1 METVFITFRSIT
13 AAQRGER
20 VLKEASLNAA
30 LQRTPRWMQ
39 ERGCGYS
46 LRLRYPAAAPAV
58 AALRQKGAQFVKV
71 YAQSA
76 DGNIRELTL

>member
-20 VLKEASLNAA
+20 ILKDANLSPL

-46 LRLRYPAAAPAV
+46 LRLRAPVAAQAV
-58 AALRQKGAQFVKV
+58 ALLRQKGSQFVKV
-71 YAQSA
+71 YAQNS
-76 DGNIRELTL
+76 DGQTREMAL

>member
-20 VLKEASLNAA
+20 ILKEAQMRVT

-46 LRLRYPAAAPAV
+46 LKLSGIIAAPAV
-58 AALRQKGAQFVKV
+58 ELLRQKGGQFVKV
-71 YAQSA
+71 YTQSG
-76 DGNIRELTL
+76 DSQVRELTL

>member
-20 VLKEASLNAA
+20 TLKEAHIKAA

-46 LRLRYPAAAPAV
+46 LRLAFPAAGAA
-58 AALRQKGAQFVKV
+58 AALLQQKGAQFVKI
-71 YAQSA
+71 YAQNA
-76 DGNIRELTL
+76 EGQIRELTL

>member
-13 AAQRGER
+13 AAQRGGR
-20 VLKEASLNAA
+20 ILKEAQMRAA

-46 LRLRYPAAAPAV
+46 LKLSSLIAEAAV
-58 AALRQKGAQFVKV
+58 ELLRQKGVQLVKV

-76 DGNIRELTL
+76 DSQIRELPL

>member
-20 VLKEASLNAA
+20 ILKEAQMRAA

-46 LRLRYPAAAPAV
+46 LKLSSLIAEAAV
-58 AALRQKGAQFVKV
+58 ELLRQKGVQLVKV

-76 DGNIRELTL
+76 DSQIRELPL

>member
-20 VLKEASLNAA
+20 ILKDANLSPL

-46 LRLRYPAAAPAV
+46 LRLRSSAAAQAV
-58 AALRQKGAQFVKV
+58 ALLRQKGSQFVKV
-71 YAQSA
+71 YAQNR
-76 DGNIRELTL
+76 DGQTQEMAL

>member
-13 AAQRGER
+13 AAQRAER
-20 VLKEASLNAA
+20 ILKDAQMKAA

-46 LRLRYPAAAPAV
+46 LKLAGGRAGLAIEL
-58 AALRQKGAQFVKV
+58 LRQKGAQYVKLYV
-71 YAQSA
+71 QSG
-76 DGNIRELTL
+76 DGQVREMAL

>member
-20 VLKEASLNAA
+20 ILKDANFSPL

-46 LRLRYPAAAPAV
+46 LRLRFPAAAPAV
-58 AALRQKGAQFVKV
+58 TLLRQKGAQFVKV
-71 YAQSA
+71 YAQN
-76 DGNIRELTL
+76 DEGQPREIAL

>member
-20 VLKEASLNAA
+20 ILKDANLSPL

-46 LRLRYPAAAPAV
+46 LRLRSSAAAQAV
-58 AALRQKGAQFVKV
+58 ALLRHKGRQLVKV
-71 YAQSA
+71 YAQNS
-76 DGNIRELTL
+76 DGQTQEMAL

>member
-20 VLKEASLNAA
+20 ILKEAQMRAA

-46 LRLRYPAAAPAV
+46 LKLSSPIAEAAV
-58 AALRQKGAQFVKV
+58 ELLRQKGVQLVKV

-76 DGNIRELTL
+76 DSQIRELPL

>member
-20 VLKEASLNAA
+20 VLQQANITAQ

-39 ERGCGYS
+39 DRGCGYS
-46 LRLRYPAAAPAV
+46 LKLKPGYAPAAV
-58 AALRQKGAQFVKV
+58 GQLRQKGAQFVKV

-76 DGNIRELTL
+76 EGQTRELPL

>member
-20 VLKEASLNAA
+20 ILKEAQMRAA

-46 LRLRYPAAAPAV
+46 LKLNYLIAEAAV
-58 AALRQKGAQFVKV
+58 ELLRQKGVQLVKV
-71 YAQSA
+71 YAQNA
-76 DGNIRELTL
+76 DSQIRELPL

>member
-20 VLKEASLNAA
+20 ILKEANMKAA

-46 LRLRYPAAAPAV
+46 LRLRFPAAAPAV
-58 AALRQKGAQFVKV
+58 ELLRQKGAQFVKV
-71 YAQSA
+71 YAQNA
-76 DGNIRELTL
+76 EGQIREFTL

>member
-20 VLKEASLNAA
+20 ILKEAQMKAA

-46 LRLRYPAAAPAV
+46 LKLGLGAAEMAV
-58 AALRQKGAQFVKV
+58 ELLRQKGIQFVKV
-71 YAQSA
+71 YAQNA
-76 DGNIRELTL
+76 DSQVRELPL